1 MKKLPIEQ
9 RIMIEKLTGRQTKM
23 DGTPRKHPRSIWQ
36 SKRQGFPVDE
46 NYLNYLNKVA
56 AGMAVSIWEIPLTSC
71 DEK

>member
-9 RIMIEKLTGRQTKM
+9 RIMIEQLTGKQTKM
-23 DGTPRKHPRSIWQ
+23 DGTPRKMPRSIWE

-56 AGMAVSIWEIPLTSC
+56 AGLPLYISEMYP
-71 DEK
+71 DDYKG